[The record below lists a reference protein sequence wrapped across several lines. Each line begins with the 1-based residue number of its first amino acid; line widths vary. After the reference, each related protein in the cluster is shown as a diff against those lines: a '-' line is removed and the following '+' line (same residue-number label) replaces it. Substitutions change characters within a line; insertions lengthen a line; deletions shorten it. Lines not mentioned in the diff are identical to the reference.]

1 MSPHGAVLV
10 VLFVGVLALAV
21 AALFIVPWRTL
32 AAGSPAVPPDVA
44 RDFTAA
50 EQARSRAYHRA
61 ARPTSLASM
70 AVSLLWTLSLGL
82 TTWGADW
89 VSHAG
94 STLWLQVILG
104 LRSLLLAG
112 RLLTLPFAVA
122 GRRLALRVGLAAGS
136 WRTWWLDVLKGT
148 LLSLALTLVAA
159 GALLGLA
166 RWRPGS
172 WWWWA
177 AAGAA
182 VVVVLLSFILPV
194 VVEPLFLRFSPL
206 PDGAVRQ
213 DLLDLARRDGVV
225 VADVLVA
232 DASRRT
238 TALNA
243 YVSGFGPTRRVVL
256 FDTLLEQ
263 APPAQT
269 RLVVAHELGHV
280 VNRDVV
286 VGTVFAAVGVA
297 LTVLLLSL
305 ALSWTWLLDRAG
317 AAGPSDPA
325 VLPLVLALGVLL
337 GIVTAPAQSLVSR
350 RVEARADVH
359 ALDLAAGSDP
369 ADAARTYARMHKR
382 LAVTNL
388 ADLVP
393 NPLRYLWFASHPSTA
408 RRIALIRSWASLR
421 GATVP
426 DLATATDASSDGTD

>member
-1 MSPHGAVLV
+1 MSAQVAVLLGGLV
-10 VLFVGVLALAV
+10 ALGL
-21 AALFIVPWRTL
+21 AALFVVPWRTL
-32 AAGSPAVPPDVA
+32 PAGSPAIAPDVG

-50 EQARSRAYHRA
+50 EQARSRTYHRT
-61 ARPTSLASM
+61 ARPMSLASM
-70 AVSLLWTLSLGL
+70 AVSLLWTLGLGL

-89 VSHAG
+89 VTYTANAA
-94 STLWLQVILG
+94 WAQVVLG
-104 LRSLLLAG
+104 LGSLLLAG

-136 WRTWWLDVLKGT
+136 WRSWWLDVLKGT
-148 LLSLALTLVAA
+148 VLSLAITLVAA

-166 RWRPGS
+166 QWRPES

-177 AAGAA
+177 AVGAC
-182 VVVVLLSFILPV
+182 VIVVLLSFILPV
-194 VVEPLFLRFSPL
+194 VVEPLFLHFSPL
-206 PDGAVRQ
+206 PDGDVRQ
-213 DLLDLARRDGVV
+213 DLLDLAHRDRVV

-286 VGTVFAAVGVA
+286 VGTAFAAAGAA

-305 ALSWTWLLDRAG
+305 ALSWTWLVDRVG
-317 AAGPSDPA
+317 AAGPADPA
-325 VLPLVLALGVLL
+325 VLPLVLALAVLL
-337 GIVTAPAQSLVSR
+337 GAVTAPAQSVVSR

-359 ALDLAAGSDP
+359 ALDLAAGADP
-369 ADAARTYARMHKR
+369 AEAAQTYALMHKR

-388 ADLVP
+388 ADLAP

-408 RRIALIRSWASLR
+408 RRIALIRAWASVR
-421 GATVP
+421 GAAVP
-426 DLATATDASSDGTD
+426 DLATVAETSSGGAG

>member
-1 MSPHGAVLV
+1 VSGQGAVLV
-10 VLFVGVLALAV
+10 GGVVVLALA
-21 AALFIVPWRTL
+21 ALFVVPWRTL
-32 AAGSPAVPPDVA
+32 PAGAPAVAPDVG
-44 RDFTAA
+44 RDFSGA
-50 EQARSRAYHRA
+50 EQARSRGYHRA

-70 AVSLLWTLSLGL
+70 AVSLLWTLGLGL

-89 VSHAG
+89 VTNSANVA
-94 STLWLQVILG
+94 WAQVVLG
-104 LRSLLLAG
+104 LGSLLLAG

-122 GRRLALRVGLAAGS
+122 GRRLALRAGLAAGS
-136 WRTWWLDVLKGT
+136 WRTWCLDVLKGT
-148 LLSLALTLVAA
+148 LLSLVITLAAA
-159 GALLGLA
+159 GALIGLA

-177 AAGAA
+177 AAGAG

-206 PDGAVRQ
+206 PEGAVRQ

-286 VGTVFAAVGVA
+286 VGTAFAAVGAA
-297 LTVLLLSL
+297 LTVLALSL
-305 ALSWTWLLDRAG
+305 ALSWTWLLNRVG
-317 AAGPSDPA
+317 ASGPADPA
-325 VLPLVLALGVLL
+325 VLPLVLALAVLL
-337 GIVTAPAQSLVSR
+337 GAVTAPAQSLVSR

-359 ALDLAAGSDP
+359 ALDLAAGSD
-369 ADAARTYARMHKR
+369 AAEAAHTYALMHKR

-388 ADLVP
+388 ADLTP

-408 RRIALIRSWASLR
+408 RRIALIRGWASLR
-421 GATVP
+421 GAHVP
-426 DLATATDASSDGTD
+426 DLATAADASTAGTD